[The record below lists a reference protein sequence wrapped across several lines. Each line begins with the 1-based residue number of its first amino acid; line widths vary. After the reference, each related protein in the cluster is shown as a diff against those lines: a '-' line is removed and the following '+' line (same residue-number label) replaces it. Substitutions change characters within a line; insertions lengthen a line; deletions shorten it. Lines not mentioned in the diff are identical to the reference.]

1 VKLVSGPQGYHSTAY
16 FLLLHQ
22 FGVRA
27 VIDYVLSK
35 DRCSQDSVDFFC
47 VDILQLAI
55 ENEVVA
61 FSPQI
66 YRSFLAQ
73 ENERET
79 IAILNPSQ
87 GV

>member
-1 VKLVSGPQGYHSTAY
+1 MKLVSGPQGYHSPAY

-35 DRCSQDSVDFFC
+35 DRCSQDSINFFR

-66 YRSFLAQ
+66 YRSFLAE
-73 ENERET
+73 ENEREA